1 MEQKKIISVAGMTCG
16 SCESKIETTLAEID
30 GVKSVKASH
39 STGQVVVELN
49 KEVDDTQLIH
59 AINKNSKYHASIK
72 DASGVAMDK
81 YQSEVDSKPK
91 ESLYPLFLI
100 VGYISLSVFLIS
112 LTNFNFEMSFMMRN
126 FMAGFFLVFSFFKM
140 LDVEGFADSFASYD
154 VLAARSKK
162 WALMYPYVELALGAL
177 YILNLFPII
186 VNLITLS
193 VMIIGAYGVLRTLLD
208 KRSIQCACLGTALN
222 LPMTKVTLVED
233 LVMAGMAFV
242 ALLML

>member
-59 AINKNSKYHASIK
+59 AINKNSKYHASMK
-72 DASGVAMDK
+72 DASGVAMDE

-112 LTNFNFEMSFMMRN
+112 LTNFKFEMYSFLYNSICLLFAN
-126 FMAGFFLVFSFFKM
+126 FINVLHPEVISVYFNPNNSAISFGDLVLSFFLLVFR
-140 LDVEGFADSFASYD
+140 V
-154 VLAARSKK
+154 
-162 WALMYPYVELALGAL
+162 
-177 YILNLFPII
+177 
-186 VNLITLS
+186 
-193 VMIIGAYGVLRTLLD
+193 
-208 KRSIQCACLGTALN
+208 
-222 LPMTKVTLVED
+222 
-233 LVMAGMAFV
+233 
-242 ALLML
+242 